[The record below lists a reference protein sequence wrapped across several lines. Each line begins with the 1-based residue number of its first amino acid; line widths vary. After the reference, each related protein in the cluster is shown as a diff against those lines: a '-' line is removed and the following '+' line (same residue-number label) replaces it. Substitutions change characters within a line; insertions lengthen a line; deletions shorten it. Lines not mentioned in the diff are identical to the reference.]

1 VACAQHTVARQR
13 LVRKHELAA
22 AERHNGRYRQLD
34 AELLRLVRLALA
46 NAFGL
51 GRILRRRHIV
61 HVLRDRH
68 VRHRPCRQR
77 RLAGII
83 QVKLAK
89 LAAEQSPVDLP
100 CRGRTSTWFMLVIWS
115 SATETERLDN
125 SRANGRPTRQSR
137 SDEKG
142 NALRKASGS
151 P

>member
-68 VRHRPCRQR
+68 ARHRPRRQR

-100 CRGRTSTWFMLVIWS
+100 AEVLPVRGSFGDLVK
-115 SATETERLDN
+115 RDRN
-125 SRANGRPTRQSR
+125 R
-137 SDEKG
+137 
-142 NALRKASGS
+142 ALRQFARQRS
-151 P
+151 PHPTKQV